1 MPNLIKIPSGG
12 GTPIE
17 LTFSD
22 GHTEKV
28 NGKLCTG
35 SKVLDTTTMIPLV
48 FSGVGSTID
57 YCKGLQAWITTSTKN
72 YTVEDMWWGAV
83 SSGHRNYGVGNV
95 YLPVY
100 LPNLEELKK
109 VQSFHIRL
117 SRDGTWTAEKSTN
130 ICFMWIEI

>member
-1 MPNLIKIPSGG
+1 MGQCILQNQGG

-57 YCKGLQAWITTSTKN
+57 LGRKENK
-72 YTVEDMWWGAV
+72 E
-83 SSGHRNYGVGNV
+83 
-95 YLPVY
+95 
-100 LPNLEELKK
+100 
-109 VQSFHIRL
+109 IRVV
-117 SRDGTWTAEKSTN
+117 
-130 ICFMWIEI
+130 MV